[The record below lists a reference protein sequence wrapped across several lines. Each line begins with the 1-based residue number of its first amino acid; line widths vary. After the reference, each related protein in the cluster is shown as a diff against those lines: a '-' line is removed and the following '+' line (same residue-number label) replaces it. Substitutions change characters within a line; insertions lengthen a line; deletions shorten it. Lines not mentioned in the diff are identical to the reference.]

1 VRRLPVEA
9 VVARVL
15 KIGLALSA
23 AVIAVGL
30 VMQEFAIRHES
41 ARGARF
47 VAGPGSYPHGV
58 SGVLAGLGHGSG
70 SAVLE
75 VGLALLVF
83 TPIAAVATAALVYRR
98 NGDGR
103 FALVGAAVLGVLVLS
118 SLVGLGVI

>member
-1 VRRLPVEA
+1 MRVAPVEA

-30 VMQEFAIRHES
+30 VMQEFSIRNES

-47 VAGPGSYPHGV
+47 TGSGGYPHGV
-58 SGVLAGLGHGSG
+58 SAVLAGLGHGSG

-75 VGLALLVF
+75 IGLALLVC
-83 TPIAAVATAALVYRR
+83 TPIAAVATAAAVYRR
-98 NGDGR
+98 NGDRR
-103 FALVGAAVLGVLVLS
+103 FALVGGAVLGVLVLS
-118 SLVGLGVI
+118 GLVGLGVI